1 MEQLEKKT
9 YYNILFSY
17 YKALLTLKKQQIFSY
32 YYEQDYSITEISEEL
47 NVSRNAIF
55 DTLKKVTNEL
65 DQYEKLLA
73 LYEKDQKRE
82 KIYQKYASDTTLALI
97 NELKEME

>member
-9 YYNILFSY
+9 YYIILFSY
-17 YKALLTLKKQQIFSY
+17 YKKLLTEKKQQIFTY

-47 NVSRNAIF
+47 NVSRNAVF

-65 DQYEKLLA
+65 EHYEALLMLYAKEKQREA
-73 LYEKDQKRE
+73 LYQKHE
-82 KIYQKYASDTTLALI
+82 NEATKALI
-97 NELKEME
+97 KELREME